1 MPDVFLSYK
10 REDRAAA
17 SRLLEGLRAA
27 GLDLWWDADIPPDA
41 PWEATIEGA
50 LADARVVLVC
60 WSKAAVASDNVR
72 SEARWAR
79 EQGKL
84 FQAFLEPCT
93 PPLFFGERQGVD
105 LSGWSGD
112 VADPRFG
119 RLVTAIQKRLKGA
132 ELSPQDG
139 VELDKM
145 SETLPVFAL
154 APAKDGKAKGRRQ
167 DFRTAGFVAAGLLV
181 LALAALGAWLLRADL
196 GSPPEGTVIAVVPFT
211 AVGSGS
217 QAQDFAESLTDALQ
231 NAVDANNMQ
240 TVSRADAD
248 LLKGAERDKLVRRL
262 GVRLLLDGTVE
273 DDGNQMQVN
282 VRLEDPRR
290 HVTLWTTQKDGPSSQ
305 PSVLQARVGAL
316 AIAVMNCSTAALRPK
331 GGLAD
336 AEALG
341 LFLKACGL
349 FEDKVG
355 AGDNPEPIYS
365 FLNTFRQVVAKA
377 PRFGP
382 GHSALAKYLAYYRW
396 FLPRD
401 QLIPLTAEANTEAHK
416 ALAIDPKDP
425 EAYVALYLLRPPQ
438 DLLGRQKLIDQ
449 ALASDPS
456 WLYAIIFKSA
466 FLQQV
471 GRMKEGLAFA
481 QKAVA
486 GNPLSGDITLDEPL
500 AWTGQTEAAERELT
514 RIRTLWPG
522 PGLWSNRLVV
532 YEAAEDWRQLDEALD
547 DPDRPENVSDSDVA
561 YLRTVSTA
569 MRTRTRVA
577 IARARAA
584 ILARALDGGSSRAA
598 YALARLGLNDD
609 AFALADKLSSL
620 GQLDG
625 ASLLVAKAAT
635 MQRDRRFMP
644 LMAKLGL
651 VDYWRS
657 SGEWPDFCSDPG
669 LPYDCKVEAAKL
681 AHKSAA

>member
-1 MPDVFLSYK
+1 MADEPASTRKLASIVAVDMAGYSRRTESDEAATLRAVTTLRQRVNAS
-10 REDRAAA
+10 AAA
-17 SRLLEGLRAA
+17 HGGRVFNTAGDGFMLEFPLASSAVLAAEEIATSSDPPVRVGVHLGEVSITENGDLLGHGVNIAA
-27 GLDLWWDADIPPDA
+27 RIQQMASP
-41 PWEATIEGA
+41 GA
-50 LADARVVLVC
+50 VLV
-60 WSKAAVASDNVR
+60 
-72 SEARWAR
+72 
-79 EQGKL
+79 
-84 FQAFLEPCT
+84 
-93 PPLFFGERQGVD
+93 
-105 LSGWSGD
+105 SGD
-112 VADPRFG
+112 VKRSIRGALGD
-119 RLVTAIQKRLKGA
+119 RLQAQGSVK
-132 ELSPQDG
+132 
-139 VELDKM
+139 LDKM

-154 APAKDGKAKGRRQ
+154 APAEGGKAKGRRQ
-167 DFRTAGFVAAGLLV
+167 DFRTIGFVAAGLLV
-181 LALAALGAWLLRADL
+181 FALAGLGAWLLRANL
-196 GSPPEGTVIAVVPFT
+196 GSPPAGTAIAVVPFT

-217 QAQDFAESLTDALQ
+217 QARDFAESLTDALQ

-248 LLKGAERDKLVRRL
+248 LLKGPERDKLVRRL
-262 GVRLLLDGTVE
+262 GVHLLLDGTVE
-273 DDGNQMQVN
+273 NDGDQMQVN

-290 HVTLWTTQKDGPSSQ
+290 HVTLWTTQKQGPSSQ

-365 FLNTFRQVVAKA
+365 FLDTFRQVIAKA
-377 PRFGP
+377 PGFGP

-396 FLPRD
+396 FLPPD
-401 QLIPLTAEANTEAHK
+401 QMIQLTAEANTEAHK

-438 DLLGRQKLIDQ
+438 DLRGRQKLIDQ

-500 AWTGQTEAAERELT
+500 AWTGQTEAAERELA

-532 YEAAEDWRQLDEALD
+532 YEAAEDWRQLDEALN
-547 DPDRPENVSDSDVA
+547 DPERPENVSDSDVA
-561 YLRTVSTA
+561 YLRTIYTA
-569 MRTRTRVA
+569 MRTRTPVA
-577 IARARAA
+577 VARARAA
-584 ILARALDGGSSRAA
+584 ILARAPDSSSGRAV

-609 AFALADKLSSL
+609 AFALADKLAPA
-620 GQLDG
+620 QLDG
-625 ASLLVAKAAT
+625 ASLLVAKAAP
-635 MQRDRRFMP
+635 MQRDWRFMP

-657 SGEWPDFCSDPG
+657 SG
-669 LPYDCKVEAAKL
+669 
-681 AHKSAA
+681 